1 VRESGTSWCPA
12 TNGGCVERDAGPVAM
27 RRVVAADG
35 ATLTLDAAWPVEDAY
50 ADGLLRWFGGRNG
63 GLEGAIA
70 RSGA

>member
-1 VRESGTSWCPA
+1 
-12 TNGGCVERDAGPVAM
+12 M
-27 RRVVAADG
+27 RRAVAADG